1 MSRSFGSRFVAA
13 AVVVSSLAA
22 VGVAAPVAHAAVSGS
37 TTVVRIGLEA
47 PLSGDQKVL
56 GQGMLEGAKLAAKE
70 LNAAGGINGKQ
81 VKIVAIDDAAD
92 PKTGVT
98 AANKAIAA
106 GLDGVVGPYNS
117 GVGAETLPLYI
128 AAGLVPIRLTSADST
143 NGLGYTLQPM
153 TYQIAP
159 VAATAVTTWAK
170 AKSVAIAYDDTTL
183 YTKSVAE
190 ALKSQLEAAGVT
202 ITAYQT
208 IVPGKKTYTAV
219 VKQLAATSPDLV
231 YVATYYPEGGRIA
244 KEMLAQG
251 VTAKCLADYGAYDS
265 GYVKVAGVKAA
276 QNCPVVGVPAPNE
289 FTGAAT
295 HVSAYRKAFG
305 TAPGTW
311 SPYTY
316 DSVNLLA
323 YAAAQSGGF
332 TAAGLQGVLNTVTNW
347 SGWTGSVKIDAS
359 NGNRD
364 PATVVVL
371 DTKKDGSFG
380 IDSSWATAVGAQF

>member
-1 MSRSFGSRFVAA
+1 MSRLFGSRLVSFAA
-13 AVVVSSLAA
+13 AVVAASLAA
-22 VGVAAPVAHAAVSGS
+22 AALAAPVAQAAS
-37 TTVVRIGLEA
+37 TGNTVRIGLEA
-47 PLSGDQKVL
+47 PLSGDQKTL
-56 GQGMLEGAKLAAKE
+56 GVGMLEGAKLAATE

-81 VKIVAIDDAAD
+81 VEIVPIDDAAD
-92 PKTGVT
+92 AATGVT
-98 AANKAIAA
+98 AAKAAIAS
-106 GLDGVVGPYNS
+106 GLDGIVGPYNS

-159 VAATAVTTWAK
+159 VATTAVTTWAK
-170 AKSVAIAYDDTTL
+170 AKAVAIAYDDTTL

-190 ALKSQLEAAGVT
+190 ALKSQLEAAGVK

-208 IVPGKKTYTAV
+208 IKPGKKNYTAV
-219 VKQLAATSPDLV
+219 VKKLASTKPDLI
-231 YVATYYPEGGRIA
+231 YVATYYPEGGLIA
-244 KEMLAQG
+244 KEMLAEG
-251 VTAKCLADYGAYDS
+251 VKADCLADYGSYDS
-265 GYVKVAGVKAA
+265 GFVKVAGKKAA

-289 FTGAAT
+289 FTDSAA
-295 HVSAYRKAFG
+295 HVAAYRKEFG

-316 DSVNLLA
+316 DSVKVFA
-323 YAAAQSGGF
+323 DAASQAGSFDAAAL
-332 TAAGLQGVLNTVTNW
+332 TGVLNTLTNW
-347 SGWTGSVKIDAS
+347 SGWTGSVTIDAS

-371 DTKKDGSFG
+371 DTKKDGTFRVDPTWSK
-380 IDSSWATAVGAQF
+380 AVGAGY

>member
-1 MSRSFGSRFVAA
+1 MSRLFGSRLVSLAA
-13 AVVVSSLAA
+13 AVVAASLAA
-22 VGVAAPVAHAAVSGS
+22 AALAAPAAQAAS
-37 TTVVRIGLEA
+37 TGNTVRIGLEA
-47 PLSGDQKVL
+47 PLSGDQKTL
-56 GQGMLEGAKLAAKE
+56 GQGMLEGAKLAATE

-81 VKIVAIDDAAD
+81 VEIVPIDDAAD
-92 PKTGVT
+92 PATGVT
-98 AANKAIAA
+98 AAKAAIAS
-106 GLDGVVGPYNS
+106 GLDGIVGPYNS
-117 GVGAETLPLYI
+117 GVGAETLPLYL

-159 VAATAVTTWAK
+159 VAAKAVTTWAK
-170 AKSVAIAYDDTTL
+170 AKAVAIAYDDTTL

-190 ALKSQLEAAGVT
+190 AFKSQLEAAGIK

-208 IVPGKKTYTAV
+208 IKPGKKNYTAV
-219 VKQLAATSPDLV
+219 VKKLARTKPDLI
-231 YVATYYPEGGRIA
+231 YVATYYPEGGLIA

-251 VTAKCLADYGAYDS
+251 VKAECLADYGSYDS
-265 GYVKVAGVKAA
+265 GFVKVAGKKAA

-289 FTGAAT
+289 FTDSAA
-295 HVSAYRKAFG
+295 HVAAYRKAFG

-316 DSVNLLA
+316 DSVKLFA
-323 YAAAQSGGF
+323 DAASQAGAFDAAAL
-332 TAAGLQGVLNTVTNW
+332 TGVLNTLSNW
-347 SGWTGSVKIDAS
+347 SGWTGPVTIDAS

-371 DTKKDGSFG
+371 DTKKDGTFRVDPTWSK
-380 IDSSWATAVGAQF
+380 AVGAGY